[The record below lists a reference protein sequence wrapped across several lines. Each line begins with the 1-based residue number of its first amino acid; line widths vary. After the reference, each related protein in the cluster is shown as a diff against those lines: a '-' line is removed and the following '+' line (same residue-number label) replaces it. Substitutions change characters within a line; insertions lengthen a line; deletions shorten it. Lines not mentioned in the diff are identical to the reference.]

1 MHANFSLL
9 RHSGLQRRAKALAL
23 LCAGGLLLPLAAPFE
38 ASLPGAVAWG
48 LDLAVHWR
56 ATGRSSITPSVRTSV
71 RITCRFWP
79 PFRHQGKM
87 PG

>member
-38 ASLPGAVAWG
+38 ASLPGAVA
-48 LDLAVHWR
+48 
-56 ATGRSSITPSVRTSV
+56 
-71 RITCRFWP
+71 
-79 PFRHQGKM
+79 
-87 PG
+87 